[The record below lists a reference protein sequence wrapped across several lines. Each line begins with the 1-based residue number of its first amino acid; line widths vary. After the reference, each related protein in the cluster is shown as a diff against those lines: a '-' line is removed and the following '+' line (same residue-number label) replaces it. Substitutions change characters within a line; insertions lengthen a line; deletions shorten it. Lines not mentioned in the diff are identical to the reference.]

1 MNIKKNLLQNT
12 QEPKG
17 LDSAQGNFLLLPP
30 LKTLK
35 NKYDRTNKIQREV
48 IKLPKT

>member
-1 MNIKKNLLQNT
+1 MLKAMGWTVQR
-12 QEPKG
+12 E
-17 LDSAQGNFLLLPP
+17 NFFLLPP

-48 IKLPKT
+48 IKLPKA